1 MKQTVAHL
9 RELDGEQHTPVLMAA
24 AGPKALALA
33 AEIADIV
40 TLARAPVRHA
50 RRGRRRW
57 PPACGRR
64 QARGPTRSSWR

>member
-1 MKQTVAHL
+1 MPYGTASERRDQVKQTVAHL

-40 TLARAPVRHA
+40 TLAGGPFTTAT
-50 RRGRRRW
+50 RW
-57 PPACGRR
+57 PP
-64 QARGPTRSSWR
+64 